1 MRAHGASYMVLK
13 PLVSGLP
20 NMHVTEKKPLPEER
34 ESFTIATSV
43 QNRIRQDVLDLT
55 LKPGQTLRF
64 DGLRERYGVSL
75 SPLREALM
83 RLIAEGL
90 VLLEDHRGFRVAPV
104 SREHLLD
111 LTMVRRET
119 EALAIRLSMEKGDEL
134 WESFVL
140 ASFNT
145 LAKYPG
151 KNGRELFDPEWEKRH
166 RTFHYSLYAACGS
179 PILLGSIAHY
189 TNQWERY
196 RLLSG
201 RFMSRRRNIA
211 REHEA
216 LKKAV
221 LARDMAAATRAIQQ
235 HISLSTESILATSEP
250 IFETPTR

>member
-1 MRAHGASYMVLK
+1 MTNISQ
-13 PLVSGLP
+13 
-20 NMHVTEKKPLPEER
+20 NTTLPETR
-34 ESFTIATSV
+34 ESPTIATAI
-43 QNRIRQDVLDLT
+43 QNRVRDDILDLK

-64 DGLRERYGVSL
+64 DWLREKYNVSL

-104 SREHLLD
+104 STEHLLD
-111 LTMVRRET
+111 LTMVRSEM
-119 EALAIRLSMEKGDEL
+119 EALAIRLSIEKGDEH

-140 ASFNT
+140 ASFNI

-151 KNGRELFDPEWEKRH
+151 KRGRELFDPEYEKRH

-179 PILLGSIAHY
+179 PILLASLAQLG
-189 TNQWERY
+189 NQWTRY

-201 RFMSRRRNIA
+201 RYMSHGRNIL

-216 LKKAV
+216 LKNAV
-221 LARDMAAATRAIQQ
+221 LARDADKASRAIQR
-235 HISLSTESILATSEP
+235 HISASTESILSSSEP
-250 IFETPTR
+250 IFDSSTDSWQ

>member
-1 MRAHGASYMVLK
+1 MTN
-13 PLVSGLP
+13 VSQ
-20 NMHVTEKKPLPEER
+20 NTTLPETR
-34 ESFTIATSV
+34 ESPTIATAI
-43 QNRIRQDVLDLT
+43 QNRLRADILNLT

-64 DGLRERYGVSL
+64 DWLRENYKVSL

-104 SREHLLD
+104 STEHLLD
-111 LTMVRRET
+111 LTMVRSET
-119 EALAIRLSMEKGDEL
+119 EALAIRLSIEKGDEH

-145 LAKYPG
+145 LSKYPG
-151 KNGRELFDPEWEKRH
+151 KKGGRELFDPEYEKRH

-179 PILLGSIAHY
+179 AILLGSLAQFD
-189 TNQWERY
+189 NQWTRY

-201 RFMSRRRNIA
+201 RYMSQRRNIL

-216 LKKAV
+216 LKNAV
-221 LARDMAAATRAIQQ
+221 LTRDTEKAARAIQR
-235 HISLSTESILATSEP
+235 HISASTESILASSEP
-250 IFETPTR
+250 IFDNSTETWP